1 MAIAPGAPAPPVDGI
16 TNEGARALV
25 FFKVTCSTTHLATPA
40 IERLARAYPGLVFG
54 VGEDDRAAL
63 DTFAETFGLSMP
75 LVSDPAPYLAS
86 DAYGIES
93 APTAVAIGADGGVL
107 DVAESWIGRPGT
119 GSPPRSPPRPAPRR
133 GRVGA
138 RRRAAGFQ
146 TRLNHAQRPLG
157 LSGHPSPGNDRFRP
171 FETRRLR

>member
-1 MAIAPGAPAPPVDGI
+1 M
-16 TNEGARALV
+16 

-54 VGEDDRAAL
+54 VGQDDRAAL
-63 DTFAETFGLSMP
+63 DAFAETFGLSMP
-75 LVSDPAPYLAS
+75 LVSDPAPYVAS

-107 DVAESWIGRPGT
+107 DVARVVGPGGLEPALRRARRRGR
-119 GSPPRSPPRPAPRR
+119 RPRR

-138 RRRAAGFQ
+138 GRRAAGFQ

-157 LSGHPSPGNDRFRP
+157 LSGQPSLGNDRFPP